1 MDPQENSEAQI
12 ANKPPLNQ
20 FENHPRKHLT
30 FDCILNHSVKLGKY
44 QYIAALAICNFFEL
58 Q

>member
-12 ANKPPLNQ
+12 ANKPLDLS
-20 FENHPRKHLT
+20 ENPPRKHLT

-44 QYIAALAICNFFEL
+44 QYIAALAICNFFEF